1 MSHAAVVSRD
11 TDRVQQL
18 GRAMLEKAKT
28 CFSDTTFMREG
39 GDPAEEAHQTKRRK
53 PGRDWIRWRPVHVV
67 AIV

>member
-28 CFSDTTFMREG
+28 CVSDTTLMREG
-39 GDPAEEAHQTKRRK
+39 GDPAEEGDQRK
-53 PGRDWIRWRPVHVV
+53 
-67 AIV
+67 

>member
-39 GDPAEEAHQTKRRK
+39 GDPAEEAHQSK
-53 PGRDWIRWRPVHVV
+53 
-67 AIV
+67 